1 MTKVQLQWVVWMAMA
16 AAVVLFLPARASAQS
31 AQSLFNSKCAVC
43 HGPDGSGSAV
53 GKKMGVIN
61 LRSDEVQKQTDAAL
75 IHEISNGV
83 GKTMPS
89 YKDKLSEAQIKELVG
104 YLRTLVKKQ

>member
-1 MTKVQLQWVVWMAMA
+1 MKVRMQWTVLMALA
-16 AAVVLFLPARASAQS
+16 AAVLLFLPARASAQS

-53 GKKMGVIN
+53 GKKMGVVN
-61 LRSDEVQKQTDAAL
+61 LRSEEVQKQTDAEL

-83 GKTMPS
+83 GHTMPS
-89 YKDKLSEAQIKELVG
+89 YKDKLSEAQIKELVD
-104 YLRTLVKKQ
+104 YLRTLVKKK

>member
-1 MTKVQLQWVVWMAMA
+1 MKVPMQTVVWTALV
-16 AAVVLFLPARASAQS
+16 AAVLLFLPAHAGAQS
-31 AQSLFNSKCAVC
+31 AQSLFNAKCAVC

-53 GKKMGVIN
+53 GKRMGVVN
-61 LRSDEVQKQTDAAL
+61 LRSEEVQKQTDAEL

-104 YLRTLVKKQ
+104 YLRTLVKKK